1 MIEVLEFIF
10 GSWVHFIGVVFL
22 MLIVSKWNFV
32 KVTLNA
38 GDSGLLNKLAEIG
51 KQKKD
56 EDILLK
62 S

>member
-10 GSWVHFIGVVFL
+10 GSWVHFVGVAFL
-22 MLIVSKWNFV
+22 MLIISKWNFV
-32 KVTLNA
+32 KVTQKS

-51 KQKKD
+51 KQKKNED
-56 EDILLK
+56 ELLK